1 MVNSVSLWDGRTSP
15 ADRAFNSIVD
25 SPVSATPP
33 MQSAAKFLFSASDDG
48 TIKMWD
54 LASKSCLRTYAGH
67 TGQIQSIRVLVVDK
81 EVQADESD
89 EDAVRSGGRRG
100 RSVSHMDD
108 HTGDIA
114 STNSASGPISC
125 SATFA
130 PFQPGN
136 SRASRDQVPI
146 DLTADLPADKQALLV
161 SGALDNT
168 IKVWDVET
176 GLEKSTL
183 FGHIEGVW
191 AVDVD
196 SLRMA
201 SASHGQSR
209 PNTQIICSSADPC
222 ISHRSDHQDLGPRI
236 RSMRSDPCR
245 SSRR

>member
-25 SPVSATPP
+25 SPVSANVP

-81 EVQADESD
+81 EADAHESD
-89 EDAVRSGGRRG
+89 EDAARSGGRRG

-108 HTGDIA
+108 YGGETVSSN
-114 STNSASGPISC
+114 STAGPISC
-125 SATFA
+125 SANFA

-136 SRASRDQVPI
+136 ATASRHELPI
-146 DLTADLPADKQALLV
+146 DLAADLPADKQALLV

-201 SASHGQSR
+201 SASHGELA
-209 PNTQIICSSADPC
+209 SACESIAHD
-222 ISHRSDHQDLGPRI
+222 
-236 RSMRSDPCR
+236 
-245 SSRR
+245 